1 MELQSASALWWLLP
15 LAAIIIVLYLLKM
28 RRQDVRVPATF
39 LWPKLTSDVRA
50 NAPIQKLRVTPL
62 LILQLLALTLIVGAL
77 ANPLRRER
85 GLRGRTTVM
94 VLDASA
100 SMGATDVAPSRFE
113 AARRRIQG
121 VVETLGNGDRCAL
134 VEAGAETRVVFP
146 LSGDRPRMLT
156 ALNGLKPTDAP
167 GDMGE
172 ALRLAAA
179 LVGQQPDGRIVVF
192 SDGAFPAVRDFS
204 PGKADLV
211 FDKVGETSRN
221 LAVTAL
227 DTAPAP
233 DGSQQLFAGVH
244 NYYAQA
250 LKTTASFY
258 VDGSLADARSLTVP
272 AGQTL
277 GQTLP
282 VPPSAQKVEV
292 RLSTPG
298 DILAADDR
306 AALFPHG
313 AGTVRVLLVSPGD
326 LFLERALAL
335 EPSVK
340 LDRAAVVPATEQAG
354 TSGDSAYDLVIF
366 DGVEPQTVKVPAVWS
381 FGGVGDAALPVTDD
395 GPSARPHV
403 VAWKRDDPVLR
414 YADLQGVLIEKARRV
429 QAKPEGRVL
438 AQGSDGP
445 LVVASERGGRRAL
458 YLGWSL
464 LDSDFPLRLSFPIFV
479 DNALNWLTQSGSQ
492 VGGGLSVRAGQ
503 PFTLAAAQPG
513 EALTLQAPDGG
524 KTSLDTI
531 SGVATIRSA
540 DQTGTYVVSGPKFH
554 KEIAVNLLDEAESDV
569 APRPTLDLS
578 GRAVAA
584 HGSLLTLAETWR
596 PLVLLVLLVLA
607 GEWWFFVRRS

>member
-85 GLRGRTTVM
+85 GLRGKTTVM

-100 SMGATDVAPSRFE
+100 SMGATDVSPSRFE
-113 AARRRIQG
+113 VARRRIQG
-121 VVETLGNGDRCAL
+121 VVETLGAGDRCAL

-146 LSGDRPRMLT
+146 LSNDRPRMLA
-156 ALNGLKPTDAP
+156 ALNGLRPTDAP

-211 FDKVGETSRN
+211 FNQVGDTSRN

-227 DTAPAP
+227 DAATAP
-233 DGSQQLFAGVH
+233 DGSQQLFAGIH
-244 NYYAQA
+244 NYHSQA

-258 VDGSLADARSLTVP
+258 IDGNLADARSLTVP

-277 GQTLP
+277 GQTVALP
-282 VPPSAQKVEV
+282 ASAQKAEV

-298 DILAADDR
+298 DILAADDH

-340 LDRAAVVPATEQAG
+340 LDRAAQVPATEKAG
-354 TSGDSAYDLVIF
+354 TNGDSAYDLVIF
-366 DGVEPQTVKVPAVWS
+366 DGVEPQAVKAASVWS
-381 FGGVGDAALPVTDD
+381 FGGVGDAGLPVTQS
-395 GPSARPHV
+395 GLSARPRV
-403 VAWKRDDPVLR
+403 VAWKRDDPILR
-414 YADLQGVLIEKARRV
+414 YADLQNVLIEKARRV
-429 QAKPEGRVL
+429 QAKPDGRVL

-445 LVVASERGGRRAL
+445 LIVASERGGRRAL
-458 YLGWSL
+458 YVGWSL

-479 DNALNWLTQSGSQ
+479 DNVLNWLTTAGSQ

-513 EALTLQAPDGG
+513 SPLTLQAPDGD
-524 KTSLDTI
+524 KTSLDTS

-540 DQTGTYVVSGPKFH
+540 DETGIYTVSGPKFH
-554 KEIAVNLLDEAESDV
+554 KDIAVNLLDETESNV

-596 PLVLLVLLVLA
+596 PLVLLALLVLA
-607 GEWWFFVRRS
+607 GEWWWFVRRS